1 MLLKMLRSN
10 RRSCVD
16 KLMEATLLLNSS
28 FEPLKVISWQRAITL
43 LFAGKVEVVEEYSRE
58 IHSVT
63 FSLKLPSVLRL
74 LKYVRVKKNWIIRF
88 SRANIYARDHHRC
101 QYCGNVRRSD
111 ELTFD
116 HVIPVSRGGGKSWDN
131 IVTACIECN
140 RKKGG
145 KTPRQA
151 RMGLVKKPVEPRW
164 VPSLNLTLVFR
175 NAPDSW
181 RDYLYWNVELET

>member
-16 KLMEATLLLNSS
+16 KLMETTLLLNSS

-43 LFAGKVEVVEEYSRE
+43 LFTGKVEVVEEYSRE

-145 KTPRQA
+145 RTPRQA
-151 RMGLVKKPVEPRW
+151 RMGLIKKPIEPRW

>member
-1 MLLKMLRSN
+1 MLRSN

-74 LKYVRVKKNWIIRF
+74 LKYVRVKKNRIIRF

-151 RMGLVKKPVEPRW
+151 RMGLVKKG
-164 VPSLNLTLVFR
+164 LVLW
-175 NAPDSW
+175 DS
-181 RDYLYWNVELET
+181 LETTTR

>member
-1 MLLKMLRSN
+1 
-10 RRSCVD
+10 
-16 KLMEATLLLNSS
+16 METTLLLNSS

-43 LFAGKVEVVEEYSRE
+43 LFSGKVEVIQQYSRE

-63 FSLKLPSVLRL
+63 FALKLPSVLRL
-74 LKYVRVKKNWIIRF
+74 LKYVRVKKNRIIRF

-101 QYCGNVRRSD
+101 QYCGNTRRSD

-131 IVTACIECN
+131 IVTACIDCN

-145 KTPRQA
+145 RTPRQA
-151 RMGLVKKPVEPRW
+151 RMGLIKKPIEPRW